1 MPPEITVVVGNYE
14 GERLLALPQRPYF
27 PLGTLRQALTYP
39 TPAEEVEDA
48 DVRTALAGACLGHLA
63 DRLDE
68 EAEWNTLLSGGEQQ
82 RVGFA
87 RALIHRP
94 DVLLLDE
101 AVSTLEDAEARD
113 LYHLLSERLPNTMVI
128 SIGRSAALVALH
140 QRTVDMAGGSA
151 ASRSP
156 RSAAL
161 APVPA

>member
-1 MPPEITVVVGNYE
+1 M
-14 GERLLALPQRPYF
+14 
-27 PLGTLRQALTYP
+27 
-39 TPAEEVEDA
+39 
-48 DVRTALAGACLGHLA
+48 
-63 DRLDE
+63 
-68 EAEWNTLLSGGEQQ
+68 
-82 RVGFA
+82 GFA

-128 SIGRSAALVALH
+128 SIGRSAALIALH
-140 QRTVDMAGGSA
+140 QRTVDMTGGSA
-151 ASRSP
+151 ASRSR

>member
-1 MPPEITVVVGNYE
+1 MHAASLNQPDNPLNPLTDFHSLSL
-14 GERLLALPQRPYF
+14 RDLL
-27 PLGTLRQALTYP
+27 
-39 TPAEEVEDA
+39 
-48 DVRTALAGACLGHLA
+48 
-63 DRLDE
+63 
-68 EAEWNTLLSGGEQQ
+68 
-82 RVGFA
+82 
-87 RALIHRP
+87 
-94 DVLLLDE
+94 
-101 AVSTLEDAEARD
+101 EARD